1 MHAPHAWR
9 AVAHLPSR
17 TAAAAPYA
25 APQACLLDQCHAK
38 PAGTKQCAGV
48 PGPCVAA
55 DASKVSGPACDH
67 TVPRPIN
74 RCGYRDRRRAPDV
87 AAAVHVDCPRGGCG
101 GLHVGTRARARGAA
115 HAPAREARGNVGGAP
130 DEVGE

>member
-25 APQACLLDQCHAK
+25 APQACLLDQ
-38 PAGTKQCAGV
+38 
-48 PGPCVAA
+48 
-55 DASKVSGPACDH
+55 SKVSGPACDH